1 MIIAVLQDTEQCE
14 GGKEALDVIFEKRNG
29 MVFSPQM
36 WRKQEGTAG
45 DAAGLDVGKTS
56 LSWESE

>member
-1 MIIAVLQDTEQCE
+1 M
-14 GGKEALDVIFEKRNG
+14 DVIFEKRNG